1 MTKAS
6 EPALSS
12 LAWLILSVGSGKDEG
27 AGGEA
32 QTQGGG
38 KVILFVL
45 NKIDLVPLA
54 NPLAHLKH
62 HCTRTSTLHFLSARA
77 PLSARI
83 PPLLH
88 APVHFRLLQVS
99 GPDNAVGPI
108 GFWTSAKAASST
120 RAKVYTMTAQPGHT
134 RELERWFNR
143 PKAANSTPHIKT
155 LRLTSGLFELKK
167 DLGTFRLPDLKVRGS
182 EKGCSPRHDASHE
195 NVTMA
200 PEPRHSGSQRLP
212 PPCAIPHALCR
223 KKHLSER
230 RDEPATGLMYATRL
244 VEEESGG
251 QAVRFVFVPDKEGGC
266 VSLWMVI

>member
-182 EKGCSPRHDASHE
+182 EKGCRCSHL
-195 NVTMA
+195 
-200 PEPRHSGSQRLP
+200 PERQ
-212 PPCAIPHALCR
+212 
-223 KKHLSER
+223 
-230 RDEPATGLMYATRL
+230 DEPATGLMYATRL

-251 QAVRFVFVPDKEGGC
+251 QAVRFVFVPDKEGGGNERDERDEARKGNT
-266 VSLWMVI
+266 